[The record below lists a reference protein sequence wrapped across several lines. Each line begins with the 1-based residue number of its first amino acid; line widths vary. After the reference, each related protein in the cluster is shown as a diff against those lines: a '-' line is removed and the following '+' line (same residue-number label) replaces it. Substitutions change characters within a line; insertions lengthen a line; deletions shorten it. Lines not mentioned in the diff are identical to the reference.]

1 MKGKVTTI
9 LLLLIFAGGLL
20 VLNYPVISTVYNQL
34 NQGEVLAVYDED
46 LEKMRH
52 EELAE
57 QRRQAQEYNEKL
69 VSSGAVLQDAF
80 STEKEEDP
88 EYMNLLSVNENGVMG
103 SIEIPKIHVY
113 LPIYHGTSS
122 DVLRNGVGHMEGTS
136 LPIGGESTHAV
147 LTGHRGLPQ
156 AELFTDLD
164 QIEEGD
170 VFYIYILKETLAYEV
185 REVEVVSPENVDSL
199 AVQEGKDLV
208 TLVTCTPYGINSHRI
223 LVHAERIPY
232 EGEAVD
238 TQKAVRQNLMD
249 WLLQQK
255 SVLLTIAIFVLLILY
270 GIIRLLRRCSKR
282 RKNQNR

>member
-20 VLNYPVISTVYNQL
+20 VLNYPAISTVYNQL

-46 LEKMRH
+46 LEKMRQ

-232 EGEAVD
+232 EGETVD

-282 RKNQNR
+282 RKKQNR